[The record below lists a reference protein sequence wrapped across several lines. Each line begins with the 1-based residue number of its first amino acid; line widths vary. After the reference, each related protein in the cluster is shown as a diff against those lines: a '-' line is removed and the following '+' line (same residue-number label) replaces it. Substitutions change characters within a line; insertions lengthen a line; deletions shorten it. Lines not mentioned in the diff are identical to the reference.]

1 MIYCKNTVAC
11 FTICIKK
18 NLTVIEKTAII
29 GIIFII
35 NELTCDCNYNLTY
48 TSIQEKPMCGIVGY
62 CGPKRVVQVVL
73 EGLRRL
79 EYRGYDSAGIVY
91 LQDGK
96 LIKYRAEGKLLNL
109 ENLLD
114 DAIVAPSH
122 IGLGHTRWATH
133 GPPTTENAH
142 PHSDCTGEL
151 VVVHNGI
158 IENYHSLREEL
169 KGKGHVFKSETD
181 TEVLAHL
188 IEEQLEDDL
197 LEAVKKCLELVEGS
211 FALGVLW
218 AGKPDTLIAAR
229 KHSPLVLGVSDEVG
243 MFMASD
249 IPALLPYTNQV
260 VFLDDM
266 EVAVLTED
274 SFTIHSLETGEEV
287 EKVVQFIEWNAAMAE
302 KAGYKHFMLK
312 EIFEQP
318 QAITNT
324 ISGRINPET
333 GEVNIP
339 EVKLDRDQIEQID
352 RIFLVACGT
361 SWHAALVAKYWLE
374 KFARIPVEVDIASE
388 FRYRSLII
396 NEKVMTIAIS
406 QSGETADTLAGIRLA
421 REMGSKVITICNVVG
436 STMTREA
443 DGTVYTH
450 AGPEIGVASTKAF
463 TSQLAALFLFTLF
476 LAQKK
481 ETISPEMSKELGK
494 SLVDI
499 GSVVEKILP
508 QVREQI
514 DAMIEQ
520 YYDSRDF
527 LFVGRGLSF
536 PIALEGA
543 LKLKEISYIH
553 AEGYASGE
561 LKHGPI
567 ALIDKDMPIMA
578 LVPQDD
584 VYQKS
589 VSNIEE
595 IKARQGRLILIGTEG
610 DEHLPNI
617 TDDIVYMPK
626 VHDEMNPIL
635 YTIPAQLLSYEI
647 ATRRGC
653 DVDQPRNLAKS
664 VTVE

>member
-1 MIYCKNTVAC
+1 
-11 FTICIKK
+11 
-18 NLTVIEKTAII
+18 
-29 GIIFII
+29 
-35 NELTCDCNYNLTY
+35 
-48 TSIQEKPMCGIVGY
+48 MCGIVGY
-62 CGPKRVVQVVL
+62 CGPRKVVPVVL

-79 EYRGYDSAGIVY
+79 EYRGYDSAGVVY
-91 LQDGK
+91 LQDGALVK
-96 LIKYRAEGKLLNL
+96 HRAEGKLVNL
-109 ENLLD
+109 ENRIGD
-114 DAIVAPSH
+114 DVVAPSH

-133 GPPTTENAH
+133 GAPTERNAH
-142 PHSDCTGEL
+142 PHSDCSGEL

-169 KGKGHVFKSETD
+169 KAKGHIFTSETD

-188 IEEQLEDDL
+188 IEE
-197 LEAVKKCLELVEGS
+197 CLEEDLAAAVAAAITRVEGS

-218 AGKPDTLIAAR
+218 AKAPDMLVAAR
-229 KHSPLVLGVSDEVG
+229 NQSPLVLGVSEDQG
-243 MFMASD
+243 TFMASD

-260 VFLDDM
+260 VFLEDM
-266 EVAVLTED
+266 EIAVLTAD
-274 SFTIHSLETGEEV
+274 TFSVSSLKTGEV
-287 EKVVQFIEWNAAMAE
+287 VDKVVQYIEWNAAMAE

-324 ISGRINPET
+324 ISGRINVET
-333 GEVNIP
+333 GEVAIP
-339 EVKLDRDQIEQID
+339 EVNLKGEELARIE

-361 SWHAALVAKYWLE
+361 SWHAALVAKYWIE
-374 KFARIPVEVDIASE
+374 KFAHIPVEVDIASE
-388 FRYRSLII
+388 FRYRHLLID
-396 NEKVMTIAIS
+396 ERVLTISIS

-421 REMGSKVITICNVVG
+421 KSLGSKVVTICNVVG

-463 TSQLAALFLFTLF
+463 TAQLAALFLFTIYLG
-476 LAQKK
+476 QQHK
-481 ETISPEMSKELGK
+481 TISAEKSVELGRALLDISGVIHKELPRIQ
-494 SLVDI
+494 D
-499 GSVVEKILP
+499 
-508 QVREQI
+508 QI
-514 DAMIEQ
+514 ATLIESF
-520 YYDSRDF
+520 YDSRDF

-567 ALIDKDMPIMA
+567 ALIDKDMPILA

-589 VSNIEE
+589 ISNVEE
-595 IKARQGRLILIGTEG
+595 IKARQGRLILIGTSG
-610 DEHLPNI
+610 DAHLQNI
-617 TDDIVYMPK
+617 TDDIIYMPR